1 MDTLNVQSQIR
12 QNAEEMSS
20 YLSDISKWENKM
32 KNKTNNSTNQN
43 KNKPDN
49 INQKIR
55 ESGTIKLNTTPI
67 LKAPDSHTY
76 DKGYKKWETFDVN
89 AALDEIETA
98 DQPTSLIDN
107 NNNETTVPPLTSA
120 SALVPPLSSSIAAPI
135 PANPAPVMLTP
146 ASLVQPHVIRNQT
159 SAVQSTGKNPLF
171 TPITYT
177 TIPLI

>member
-43 KNKPDN
+43 NTKNTNTK
-49 INQKIR
+49 QKIR
-55 ESGTIKLNTTPI
+55 ESGTIKLNTTPS

-76 DKGYKKWETFDVN
+76 DKGYKKWEAFDVN

-107 NNNETTVPPLTSA
+107 NNDETTVPP
-120 SALVPPLSSSIAAPI
+120 SSSIAAPI
-135 PANPAPVMLTP
+135 STTPAPVMLTP

-159 SAVQSTGKNPLF
+159 SAVQSTGKRPLYS
-171 TPITYT
+171 PKLHILKY
-177 TIPLI
+177 L